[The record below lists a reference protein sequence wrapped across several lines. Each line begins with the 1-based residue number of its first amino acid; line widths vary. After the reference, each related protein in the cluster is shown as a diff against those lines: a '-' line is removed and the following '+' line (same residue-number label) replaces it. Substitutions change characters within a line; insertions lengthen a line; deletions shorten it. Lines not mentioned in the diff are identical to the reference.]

1 MLLTIRPS
9 VNDPMRPA
17 MNTHVF
23 RSYEAAYQ
31 DSGDDR
37 LGLFT
42 LMTERFDCRSAL
54 YPGSFVHVT
63 PAFVFPNTC
72 FVDMDME
79 AARFFADP
87 GVSELVARRKVYTE
101 APRIRFYETDYER
114 GLPEAEASFDLLI
127 SLNAGFVSQ
136 HCKRYLKVGG
146 MLLVNNLHGDASMA
160 RLDPEYELVAA
171 INRRGERFSLVERDL
186 STYFVPKRDLEV
198 TREYLEST
206 RRGIAFARRAFAYAF
221 RRVR

>member
-1 MLLTIRPS
+1 MARDAASLYNEYYAEPS
-9 VNDPMRPA
+9 A
-17 MNTHVF
+17 
-23 RSYEAAYQ
+23 E
-31 DSGDDR
+31 R

-42 LMTERFDCRSAL
+42 LMAEHFDCRSAL
-54 YPGSFVHVT
+54 YPGSFDHVT

-72 FVDMDME
+72 FVDMDTE

-87 GVSELVARRKVYTE
+87 GVKELVARRKVYTE

-136 HCKRYLKVGG
+136 HCKRYLKAGG
-146 MLLVNNLHGDASMA
+146 VLLVNNLHGDASMA
-160 RLDPEYELVAA
+160 RLDADYELAGA
-171 INRRGERFSLVERDL
+171 ISRRGERFCLVETDF
-186 STYFVPKRDLEV
+186 SSYFVPKRDLEV
-198 TREYLEST
+198 TREYVMRT
-206 RRGIAFARRAFAYAF
+206 RRGVAFTRRAFAYAF

>member
-1 MLLTIRPS
+1 M
-9 VNDPMRPA
+9 DPMRPP
-17 MNTHVF
+17 MSTDVF
-23 RSYEAAYQ
+23 RSYVSAYE
-31 DSGDDR
+31 DSGGDR

-42 LMTERFDCRSAL
+42 LMAERFACRSAL
-54 YPGSFVHVT
+54 YPGSFDHVT
-63 PAFVFPNTC
+63 PAFVFPVTC
-72 FVDMDME
+72 FVDMDTE

-87 GVSELVARRKVYTE
+87 GVKELVALRKVYTE

-136 HCKRYLKVGG
+136 HCKRYLKIGG

-160 RLDPEYELVAA
+160 RLDSDYMLVGA
-171 INRRGERFSLVERDL
+171 INRRSARFSLTEKDL
-186 STYFVPKRDLEV
+186 STYFVPKRDVVV
-198 TREYLEST
+198 TREYLART
-206 RRGIAFARRAFAYAF
+206 RRGVAFTRRAFAYVL